1 MISQRKNPYCDLLQH
16 KYINIYN
23 KQNCKMEKKI
33 LGLDL
38 GVTSIGW
45 AIVSEDD
52 KGEKEIIGMGSRII
66 PLSVDDKDEFSRGN
80 AISKNQNRT
89 TKRTQRKGYDR
100 YQLRRKD
107 LKELLNK
114 LAMFPDDK
122 LMNLSSL
129 ELYGLRDKA
138 LKEKIELAE
147 LGRVLFHL
155 NQKRGYKSSRSDAN
169 LDKKDTDYVA
179 EVKSRHQS
187 IKDTGQTIGQHFYEE
202 LKKNEFYRIKQQVFP
217 REAYVEEFNAIC
229 EKQKQYH
236 HVLTNEMIAT
246 FRDEVIYYQRKLK
259 SQKGLV
265 SICEFEGEYRKD
277 TKGKTLFT
285 GPKVSP
291 KSSPLFQVCKI
302 WETINTITLK
312 NKNGETLSINN
323 EQKQLLF
330 DYLDINER
338 LSQVELFKLL
348 NLKRDDGWY
357 GNKHISKGLQG
368 NLTKAAI
375 LKHLKEFEHLL
386 QFDLTIEQNND
397 EVFLVDKKSGEVIES
412 NTKKVIAKAFEQQS
426 FYQLWHTIYSIAE
439 ADDCSKT
446 LQAKFQLPKE
456 ITDKLASLDF
466 TKSAFGNKSAKAMR
480 KLLPYLMEGFV
491 YSDACSFAGY
501 NHSNSLTKD
510 ENLKRQLLDAI
521 PVLPKNSL
529 RQPIVE
535 KILNQLI
542 NVVNAIIEKHGRP
555 DEIRIELARELKQ
568 SKDERNETFASLTKR
583 EKENDGIRN
592 RIETEYGQYGVRA
605 TRNTVIKWRLFHEI
619 NNDES
624 KINATCIYCGKP
636 FGITDALRGSN
647 VDIEHI
653 IPKSRLFDDSQS
665 NKTLTHRKCNED
677 KGDRTAYDFMKNKGD
692 EDFKQ
697 YLETVETLYKN
708 RIIGKGKRDKLLM
721 PGDKIPQDFIE
732 RQLRETQYI
741 AKKAKEILE
750 QICYSVWSTSGNIT
764 EYLRRIW
771 GWGDVLM
778 NLQLPKYS
786 ELGLTEW
793 KEWETND
800 GQKHKQEVIKDWSK
814 RDDHRHHAIDALT
827 IACTKQGFVQRIN
840 TLNASGTRDGMKREI
855 DEAKKDYDK
864 RKSLLENY
872 FFSLKPYSTKQVED
886 AASQILISFKA
897 GKKVATIGNR
907 KIKINGKKQIVQ
919 SGIIV
924 PRGALSEEFV
934 YGKIKSTE
942 KKKSVK
948 YLFENPMLIFKP
960 YIKALVEEIL
970 LLNEGDAKKALV
982 SLKKEP
988 VYLDDAKTKILEYG
1002 TCFKDEY
1009 VIKYPIST
1017 IKAKD
1022 VQYIIDSKVKEIIK
1036 ARLAKFNDKE
1046 KEAFKDLEK
1055 DPVWYNEEKK
1065 IAIKTIRCF
1074 TGLSAVEPVKKNEQ
1088 GVDIGFVK
1096 PGNNQHLAFYIDE
1109 NGKRQEHVCSFWHAV
1124 ERKKYNIPVVIKN
1137 TKKVWDKILENRKE
1151 YPETFLSKLP
1161 LDNWTFEQSLQQ
1173 NEMYILGLAK
1183 EDAEKLILEN
1193 DKKVISKYLY
1203 LVWSVSEDNYWFRHH
1218 LETKNSDLK
1227 KTEGAKESK
1236 RYYLFKSIGAFIN
1249 AIPIKIRINNLGELN
1264 IT

>member
-1 MISQRKNPYCDLLQH
+1 MK
-16 KYINIYN
+16 
-23 KQNCKMEKKI
+23 KMI

-45 AIVSEDD
+45 AIVSENENHERQIVD
-52 KGEKEIIGMGSRII
+52 MGSRII
-66 PLSVDDKDEFSRGN
+66 PLSVDDKDEFSKGN

-89 TKRTQRKGYDR
+89 AKRTQRKGYDR

-107 LKELLNK
+107 LKELLTK
-114 LAMFPDDK
+114 LSMFPDEK
-122 LMNLSSL
+122 LMKLSSL

-138 LKEKIELAE
+138 IKEKIELIE
-147 LGRVLFHL
+147 LGRVLYHL

-179 EVKSRHQS
+179 EVKGRHQS
-187 IKDTGQTIGQHFYEE
+187 IKDAGQTIGQHFYEE
-202 LKKNEFYRIKQQVFP
+202 LKKDEFYRIKQQVFP

-229 EKQKQYH
+229 ERQKKEH
-236 HVLTNEMIAT
+236 PILTDELIAT

-265 SICEFEGEYRKD
+265 NICEFEGAYRKD
-277 TKGKTLFT
+277 IKGKILFT

-312 NKNGETLSINN
+312 NKNGETLSITTEQKEALFNHLDNN
-323 EQKQLLF
+323 EKLTQT
-330 DYLDINER
+330 
-338 LSQVELFKLL
+338 ELFKLL
-348 NLKRDDGWY
+348 NLKNTDGWY
-357 GNKHISKGLQG
+357 GNKQIAKGLQG
-368 NLTKAAI
+368 NLTKVAI
-375 LKHLKEFEHLL
+375 INHLKDFEDL
-386 QFDLTIEQNND
+386 FDFNLTTQTEKD
-397 EVFLVDKKSGEVIES
+397 EVFLVDKKSGEIIGN
-412 NTKKVIAKAFEQQS
+412 NTKKIIANTFEQQPL
-426 FYQLWHTIYSIAE
+426 YQLWHIIYSV
-439 ADDCSKT
+439 ADVEVCSRT
-446 LQAKFQLPKE
+446 LQSKFQLPKL
-456 ITDKLASLDF
+456 IADKLASLDF

-480 KLLPYLMEGFV
+480 KILPYLMEGFV

-510 ENLKRQLLDAI
+510 ENLKRELLDVI

-542 NVVNAIIEKHGRP
+542 NVVNAIIEKHGKP

-583 EKENDGIRN
+583 ERENESIRN
-592 RIETEYGQYGVRA
+592 RIESEYGRYGVRA

-624 KINATCIYCGKP
+624 KVNATCIYCGQP

-647 VDIEHI
+647 IDIEHI

-677 KGDRTAYDFMKNKGD
+677 KGDRTTYDFMKSKG
-692 EDFKQ
+692 EKDFQQ
-697 YLETVETLYKN
+697 YLETVEILYKN

-721 PGDKIPQDFIE
+721 SGDKIPQDFIE

-750 QICYSVWSTSGNIT
+750 QVCYSVWSTSGNVT

-800 GQKHKQEVIKDWSK
+800 GQKQKQEVIKGWSK

-840 TLNASGTRDGMKREI
+840 TLNASGTRNGMRKEI
-855 DEAKKDYDK
+855 DEAKKEYDK

-872 FFSLKPYSTKQVED
+872 FFSLKPFSTKEVED

-907 KIKINGKKQIVQ
+907 KTKVNGKKQIVQ

-924 PRGALSEEFV
+924 PRGSLSEESV
-934 YGKIKSTE
+934 YGKIKSIE
-942 KKKSVK
+942 KNKSVK
-948 YLFENPMLIFKP
+948 YLFENPHLVFKP
-960 YIKALVEEIL
+960 YIKALIEERL
-970 LLNEGDAKKALV
+970 QQYESDAKKALL

-988 VYLDDAKTKILEYG
+988 IYLDAEKTKILEYG

-1009 VIKYPIST
+1009 VIKYPIQT

-1022 VQYIIDSKVKEIIK
+1022 VEYIIDNKVKEIIK
-1036 ARLAKFNDKE
+1036 DRLARFNDKE
-1046 KEAFKDLEK
+1046 KEAFKDIDK
-1055 DPVWYNEEKK
+1055 NPVWYNEEKK
-1065 IAIKTIRCF
+1065 IAIKTVRCF
-1074 TGLSAVEPVKKNEQ
+1074 TGLSAIEAVKKDES
-1088 GVDIGFVK
+1088 GKDIGFVK

-1124 ERKKYNIPVVIKN
+1124 ERKKYNIPVVIEN
-1137 TKKVWDKILENRKE
+1137 TKAIWDKILENKEE
-1151 YPETFLSKLP
+1151 YPENFLSKLP
-1161 LDNWTFEQSLQQ
+1161 LDNWAFEQSLQQ
-1173 NEMYILGLAK
+1173 NEMFILGLTK
-1183 EDAEKLILEN
+1183 EALEKIILEN
-1193 DKKVISKYLY
+1193 NKNEISKYLY
-1203 LVWSVSEDNYWFRHH
+1203 LVWSIGESQYWFRHH

-1227 KTEGAKESK
+1227 KAEGAKESK
-1236 RYYLFKSIGAFIN
+1236 RFYLFKSIGAFIN
-1249 AIPIKIRINNLGELN
+1249 ANPTKIKINNLGEISVTL
-1264 IT
+1264 

>member
-1 MISQRKNPYCDLLQH
+1 MKKN
-16 KYINIYN
+16 
-23 KQNCKMEKKI
+23 I

-52 KGEKEIIGMGSRII
+52 KRERKIVDMGSRII
-66 PLSVDDKDEFSRGN
+66 PLSADDKDEFSKGN

-107 LKELLNK
+107 LKELLSK
-114 LAMFPDDK
+114 QGMFPTDE
-122 LMNLSSL
+122 LMKLSSL
-129 ELYGLRDKA
+129 KLYGLRDKA
-138 LKEKIELAE
+138 LSEKIELQE
-147 LGRVLFHL
+147 LGRVLYHL

-169 LDKKDTDYVA
+169 LDKKDTDYVS
-179 EVKSRHQS
+179 EVKGRHEM
-187 IKDTGQTIGQHFYEE
+187 IKDAGQTIGQYFYAE
-202 LKKNEFYRIKQQVFP
+202 LQKDEFYRIKQQVFP

-229 EKQKQYH
+229 ARQKKEH
-236 HVLTNEMIAT
+236 PILTDELIKT

-277 TKGKTLFT
+277 IKGKTLFT

-291 KSSPLFQVCKI
+291 KSSALFQVCKI

-312 NKNGETLSINN
+312 NKRGEVYCISDA
-323 EQKQLLF
+323 QKKELF
-330 DYLDINER
+330 NYLDSNEK
-338 LSQVELFKLL
+338 LSQVELFKTLG
-348 NLKRDDGWY
+348 LKREDGWY
-357 GNKHISKGLQG
+357 GNKQIAKGLQG

-375 LKHLKEFEHLL
+375 LNNLKGFEHLL
-386 QFDLTIEQNND
+386 LFDLKVEQADD

-412 NTKKVIAKAFEQQS
+412 NTKKIIAKDFEEQP
-426 FYQLWHTIYSIAE
+426 FYQLWHTIYSIADAE
-439 ADDCSKT
+439 DCTKT
-446 LQAKFQLPKE
+446 LQSKFKLPKD
-456 ITDKLASLDF
+456 IADKLSSLDF

-480 KLLPYLMEGFV
+480 KILPYLMDGFV

-510 ENLKRQLLDAI
+510 ENLKRELLDSI
-521 PVLPKNSL
+521 PNLSKNSL

-542 NVVNAIIEKHGRP
+542 NVINAIIEKHGRP

-568 SKDERNETFASLTKR
+568 SKDERNETFTNLTKR
-583 EKENDGIRN
+583 ERENEGIRK
-592 RIETEYGQYGVRA
+592 RIETEYGKYGMRA

-624 KINATCIYCGKP
+624 KVNATCIYCGQS
-636 FGITDALRGSN
+636 FGITDALKGSN

-677 KGDRTAYDFMKNKGD
+677 KGDRTAYDFMKGKSD
-692 EDFKQ
+692 VAFKE
-697 YLETVETLYKN
+697 YLETVEILYKN

-721 PGDKIPQDFIE
+721 PGDKIPLDFIE

-750 QICYSVWSTSGNIT
+750 QVCYNVWSTSGNVT

-778 NLQLPKYS
+778 NLQLPKYA

-793 KEWETND
+793 REWETND
-800 GQKHKQEVIKDWSK
+800 GQKHKQEVIKDWTK

-840 TLNASGTRDGMKREI
+840 TLNASGTRDGMKKEI
-855 DEAKKDYDK
+855 DDAKKEYDK

-872 FFSLKPYSTKQVED
+872 FFSLKPFSTNQVEE
-886 AASQILISFKA
+886 AASGILISFKA

-907 KIKINGKKQIVQ
+907 KVKVNGRKQVVQ
-919 SGIIV
+919 KGIIV
-924 PRGALSEEFV
+924 PRGALSEESV
-934 YGKIKSTE
+934 YGKIRSIEKNKSL
-942 KKKSVK
+942 K
-948 YLFENPMLIFKP
+948 YLFENPHLIFKA
-960 YIKALVEEIL
+960 YIKILVEERL
-970 LLNEGDAKKALV
+970 LQHGGDAKKALT
-982 SLKKEP
+982 SLKKEII
-988 VYLDDAKTKILEYG
+988 YLDKEKTKILEYG
-1002 TCFKDEY
+1002 TCFKEEI
-1009 VIKYPIST
+1009 VIKYPIET
-1017 IKAKD
+1017 LTAKD
-1022 VQYIIDSKVKEIIK
+1022 VEYIIDSKVKEIIR
-1036 ARLAKFNDKE
+1036 ARLAQHNDKE

-1055 DPVWYNEEKK
+1055 NPVWYNEEKK
-1065 IAIKTIRCF
+1065 IPIKTVRCF
-1074 TGLSAVEPVKKNEQ
+1074 TNLSAVEPVKKDSSGN
-1088 GVDIGFVK
+1088 DIGFVK

-1109 NGKRQEHVCSFWHAV
+1109 NGKKQEHVCSFWHAV
-1124 ERKKYNIPVVIKN
+1124 ERKKFGIPVIIEDA
-1137 TKKVWDKILENRKE
+1137 KKVWDNILESKE
-1151 YPETFLSKLP
+1151 DYSDSFLSKLP
-1161 LDNWTFEQSLQQ
+1161 KDNWIFEQSLQQ
-1173 NEMYILGLAK
+1173 NEMFILGLSK
-1183 EDAEKLILEN
+1183 EDVEKAISEKN
-1193 DKKVISKYLY
+1193 KKVLSNYLY
-1203 LVWSVSEDNYWFRHH
+1203 LVWSISEDNYWFRHH

-1227 KTEGAKESK
+1227 KAAGAKESK
-1236 RYYLFKSIGAFIN
+1236 RFYLFKSIGAFVN
-1249 AIPIKIRINNLGELN
+1249 ANPIKVKINNLGELK
-1264 IT
+1264 IIL